1 MEFYIITKQLYDSVT
16 LEYGENWPCSTYQN
30 VSPIKIK
37 NGIYAD
43 CYAVNSGFLDGE
55 DTKEKYRKILIDCP
69 IIELSDT
76 ELQDKEYII

>member
-30 VSPIKIK
+30 VSPVKIQ

-43 CYAVNSGFLDGE
+43 YYAVNCEFFDGE
-55 DTKEKYRKILIDCP
+55 QTKEKYRKILINCP
-69 IIELSDT
+69 IIELSATD
-76 ELQDKEYII
+76 LQDKEHII